1 LFAAELPKREDVL
14 LAVSPR
20 LNMLFDGGGPAG
32 VKEAVPPKENP
43 VLLAVGV
50 AAADPA
56 GVAEAP
62 NKLGVCA

>member
-1 LFAAELPKREDVL
+1 LFAAELPKRVVVL

-32 VKEAVPPKENP
+32 VKEAVLPNANP
-43 VLLAVGV
+43 VLFAVGV

-62 NKLGVCA
+62 NKLGVWA

>member
-1 LFAAELPKREDVL
+1 MFAAELPNKDVVL

-32 VKEAVPPKENP
+32 VKEAALPKEKP
-43 VLLAVGV
+43 VLFAVGV